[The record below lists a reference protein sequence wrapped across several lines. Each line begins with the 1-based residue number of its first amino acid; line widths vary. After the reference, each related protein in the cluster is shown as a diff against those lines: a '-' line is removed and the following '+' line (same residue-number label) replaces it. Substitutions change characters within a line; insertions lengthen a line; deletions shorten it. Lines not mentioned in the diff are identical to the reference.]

1 MSRLKDFTQL
11 WRIYRQCNGPIKAV
25 LLAWTVSRG

>member
-1 MSRLKDFTQL
+1 MSRIKDFTQL
-11 WRIYRQCNGPIKAV
+11 YRIYRQVNQPIKAV